1 MEHDKDVMMK
11 IRCDFQE
18 LKLNKINIKIKTF
31 ILSLPPIIIDLALSI
46 NEI

>member
-18 LKLNKINIKIKTF
+18 LKLNKINIKIKSLF
-31 ILSLPPIIIDLALSI
+31 FLLPPIIIDLALSI
-46 NEI
+46 NAI